1 VVLLPVLQVY
11 RQKHALDLRNIAI
24 ENKIAVLI
32 GVIGEGIIVWHQK
45 SNKITNHALLD
56 QIAVSTNAIG
66 KLRNTTIDYF
76 PFEPLCIWCFTN
88 LHTHILWV

>member
-1 VVLLPVLQVY
+1 MVLQVY
-11 RQKHALDLRNIAI
+11 RQKHALEIRNIAI
-24 ENKIAVLI
+24 EKKIAVQT
-32 GVIGEGIIVWHQK
+32 GVIGEGIGVHQK
-45 SNKITNHALLD
+45 SNKIANHALLD